1 MDNIAFLE
9 AQEKAKVIQLRRR
22 IEYAR
27 CLYEVDTRRMVAC
40 LKWMNMGRPQQTAFS
55 FAVGNKWY
63 TGKVTNLT
71 DKTFLAIT
79 SKTYGVVDSFPIAEV
94 LG

>member
-1 MDNIAFLE
+1 MDNIEFLE

-22 IEYAR
+22 IQYAQTR
-27 CLYEVDTRRMVAC
+27 YEVDTRRMVAC
-40 LKWMNMGRPQQTAFS
+40 LKWMNMGRPVQTAFS

-63 TGKVTNLT
+63 TGKATCVTQFMT
-71 DKTFLAIT
+71 IT
-79 SKTYGVVDSFPIAEV
+79 SRTYGVVDSFPLAEV